1 MYYSNARKTAKISLF
16 FLHIVYVGSKQKKE
30 EEKTLKKKY
39 KINLHI
45 LEACNFRCLQ
55 CFSKFGTEK
64 LLPVTD
70 WMKIVDNCLA
80 GADVSE
86 FNIAGGE
93 PMLYPGLVELAKYI
107 RSKGVKVSLI
117 TNGSLMDESW
127 IKNYAGLYETIGFS
141 VDSINDETNR
151 KIGRCDRNGNTILA
165 GRIVELCGLIRRYAP
180 ECRIKINTVV
190 SALNKDA
197 VMCDFIDEIA
207 ADRWKILRMKPFQY
221 GSFSNLDIQVSNEE
235 FEEFV
240 ERNREKNK
248 EKMEKQEEKE
258 AGKEVRAGAEAGMET
273 ARRKIVVEPDMK
285 ASYVLIDSNGCLLD
299 NAVDEMTPV
308 AVCDCLRED
317 FADGLRR
324 LTLDRERYE
333 ARYSDSLS

>member
-1 MYYSNARKTAKISLF
+1 M
-16 FLHIVYVGSKQKKE
+16 
-30 EEKTLKKKY
+30 KKKY

-45 LEACNFRCLQ
+45 LETCNFRCRQ

-64 LLPVTD
+64 LLPVKD
-70 WMKIVDNCLA
+70 WEKIVDNCIA
-80 GADVSE
+80 GTDVTE

-93 PMLYPGLVELAKYI
+93 PMLYPGLVELVQYI
-107 RSKGVKVSLI
+107 RDKGVKVSLI
-117 TNGSLMDESW
+117 TNGSLMNEEW
-127 IKNYAGLYETIGFS
+127 IKNCAGMFETIGFS

-151 KIGRCDRNGNTILA
+151 KIGRCDRNGKTIPA
-165 GRIVELCGLIRRYAP
+165 GSVVELCRLIRKYAP
-180 ECRIKINTVV
+180 GCRIKINTVV
-190 SALNKDA
+190 SALNKDEI
-197 VMCDFIDEIA
+197 MFDFIDEIA

-221 GSFSNLDIQVSNEE
+221 GNFSNLDIQVSDEE

-248 EKMEKQEEKE
+248 EKREKQEEKE
-258 AGKEVRAGAEAGMET
+258 AGKEVRAGAKAGTET
-273 ARRKIVVEPDMK
+273 ARREIVVEPDMK

-317 FADGLRR
+317 FANGLKK
-324 LTLDRERYE
+324 LTLDRKRYE
-333 ARYSDSLS
+333 ARYN

>member
-1 MYYSNARKTAKISLF
+1 M
-16 FLHIVYVGSKQKKE
+16 E
-30 EEKTLKKKY
+30 KKY

-190 SALNKDA
+190 SALNKDE

-240 ERNREKNK
+240 ERS
-248 EKMEKQEEKE
+248 Q
-258 AGKEVRAGAEAGMET
+258 
-273 ARRKIVVEPDMK
+273 
-285 ASYVLIDSNGCLLD
+285 
-299 NAVDEMTPV
+299 
-308 AVCDCLRED
+308 
-317 FADGLRR
+317 
-324 LTLDRERYE
+324 
-333 ARYSDSLS
+333 

>member
-1 MYYSNARKTAKISLF
+1 M
-16 FLHIVYVGSKQKKE
+16 E
-30 EEKTLKKKY
+30 KKY

-190 SALNKDA
+190 SALNKDE

-240 ERNREKNK
+240 ERNEVSTPMRCIAPIKVVSKTEQSSEKYLQELPIKGFVLEAVPLSSFEHKANEPYAGRANK
-248 EKMEKQEEKE
+248 GLFTKPPIHWQMMPKE
-258 AGKEVRAGAEAGMET
+258 YFGLCFAFKARA
-273 ARRKIVVEPDMK
+273 
-285 ASYVLIDSNGCLLD
+285 
-299 NAVDEMTPV
+299 
-308 AVCDCLRED
+308 
-317 FADGLRR
+317 
-324 LTLDRERYE
+324 
-333 ARYSDSLS
+333 

>member
-1 MYYSNARKTAKISLF
+1 MQQNNKKKRK
-16 FLHIVYVGSKQKKE
+16 E
-30 EEKTLKKKY
+30 TLKKKY

-45 LEACNFRCLQ
+45 LEACNFRCRQ

-64 LLPVTD
+64 LLPMKD
-70 WMKIVDNCLA
+70 WEKIVDNCIA
-80 GADVSE
+80 GADVAE

-93 PMLYPGLVELAKYI
+93 PMLYPGLVELVQYI
-107 RSKGVKVSLI
+107 RDKEVKVSLI
-117 TNGSLMDESW
+117 TNGSLMNEEW
-127 IKNYAGLYETIGFS
+127 IKNYAGMFETIGFS

-151 KIGRCDRNGNTILA
+151 KIGRCDRNGKTIPT
-165 GRIVELCGLIRRYAP
+165 GRIVELCGLIRKYAP
-180 ECRIKINTVV
+180 GCRIKINTVV
-190 SALNKDA
+190 SALNKDE
-197 VMCDFIDEIA
+197 VMSDFIDEIA

-221 GSFSNLDIQVSNEE
+221 GSFSNLDIQVSDEE
-235 FEEFV
+235 FERFV

-248 EKMEKQEEKE
+248 EKEKE
-258 AGKEVRAGAEAGMET
+258 AGKEVRAGAKAGTET

-317 FADGLRR
+317 FTDGLKK
-324 LTLDRERYE
+324 LTLDRKRYE
-333 ARYSDSLS
+333 ARYN

>member
-1 MYYSNARKTAKISLF
+1 M
-16 FLHIVYVGSKQKKE
+16 
-30 EEKTLKKKY
+30 KKKY

-45 LEACNFRCLQ
+45 LETCNFRCRQ

-64 LLPVTD
+64 LLPVKD
-70 WMKIVDNCLA
+70 WEKIVDNCIA
-80 GADVSE
+80 GTDVTE

-93 PMLYPGLVELAKYI
+93 PMLYPGLVELVQYI
-107 RSKGVKVSLI
+107 RDKGVKVSLI
-117 TNGSLMDESW
+117 TNGSLMNEEW
-127 IKNYAGLYETIGFS
+127 IKNCAGMFETIGFS

-151 KIGRCDRNGNTILA
+151 KIGRCDRNGKTIPA
-165 GRIVELCGLIRRYAP
+165 GRVVELCRLIRKYAP
-180 ECRIKINTVV
+180 GCRIKINTVV
-190 SALNKDA
+190 SALNKDEI
-197 VMCDFIDEIA
+197 MFDFIDEIA

-221 GSFSNLDIQVSNEE
+221 GNFSNLDIQVSDEE

-248 EKMEKQEEKE
+248 EKREKQEEKE
-258 AGKEVRAGAEAGMET
+258 AGKEVRAGAKAGTET
-273 ARRKIVVEPDMK
+273 ARREIVVEPDMK

-317 FADGLRR
+317 FANGLKK
-324 LTLDRERYE
+324 LTLDRKRYE
-333 ARYSDSLS
+333 ARYN